1 MTTPLPPLCGPCQA
15 ERDRWLDTTPA
26 TLIPRPGFAHGSG
39 AAYDVSA
46 AGMAERRRARYE
58 EWRRTVRHGREMV
71 AVACRAG
78 HHAEPRVDT
87 SQSGL

>member
-1 MTTPLPPLCGPCQA
+1 MAELCEPCSA
-15 ERDRWLDTTPA
+15 ESQRWLDTRPSA
-26 TLIPRPGFAHGSG
+26 LIPRLGFAHGSG

-46 AGMAERRRARYE
+46 AGLRERGSSRYE
-58 EWRRTVRHGREMV
+58 EWRRTVQHGRRMV

-87 SQSGL
+87 SQSRL